1 MTIPLLQACSLAR
14 VLVGVVGGGSGGD
27 DDGGRLSHVRKAGRG
42 ALDPKSVE
50 EMTAAGRRVGLKLNN
65 ALMAALEREKLSEE
79 NDLWSDVKD
88 FGWLKSTQSPNWT
101 VLPQDQRVEEVREG

>member
-1 MTIPLLQACSLAR
+1 MLRPGERLRPMLPRRPLE
-14 VLVGVVGGGSGGD
+14 
-27 DDGGRLSHVRKAGRG
+27 GR
-42 ALDPKSVE
+42 D
-50 EMTAAGRRVGLKLNN
+50 
-65 ALMAALEREKLSEE
+65 AALEREKLSEE